1 MPEKETGSACIDIR
15 EDNLLALSAEV
26 LDTLLRDHTT
36 GKNIFWATHDYEALG
51 SAYDYHS
58 EILPELIT
66 GEHGMVIRPRV
77 LKSKELQTDRSKDMA
92 EVFTPSWVCNKQNNL
107 VDAAWFG
114 SDGVFNDELLGLQNF
129 SPSAN
134 TTVTT
139 PPRAHFCENFFLSPV
154 PHRRRSRLLTSGQLF
169 HFLFHHYYGGRMPFC

>member
-1 MPEKETGSACIDIR
+1 MPNWYKRKLSLSPRPRFVGNSIKRSVFREKHYLGT
-15 EDNLLALSAEV
+15 DNYAHRGEGFQRHDHIELS
-26 LDTLLRDHTT
+26 T
-36 GKNIFWATHDYEALG
+36 
-51 SAYDYHS
+51 
-58 EILPELIT
+58 IT
-66 GEHGMVIRPRV
+66 GYNGNVIKPRV
-77 LKSKELQTDRSKDMA
+77 EKSKKEQIDRIKQKA